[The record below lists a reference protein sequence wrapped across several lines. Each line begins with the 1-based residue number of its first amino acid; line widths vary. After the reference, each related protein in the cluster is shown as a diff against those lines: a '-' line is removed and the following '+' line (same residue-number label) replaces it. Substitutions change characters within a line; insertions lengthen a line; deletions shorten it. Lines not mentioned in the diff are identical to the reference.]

1 MCVHICQSASNSTV
15 TIMLFI
21 LVKVYS
27 NEAHLKEKNNKEV
40 TAKLKDKVNIKLI
53 NC

>member
-1 MCVHICQSASNSTV
+1 MCVHICQSVSNSTV
-15 TIMLFI
+15 DITLFT
-21 LVKVYS
+21 LVKVYF

-40 TAKLKDKVNIKLI
+40 TANLNGKVNIELV